1 MKLRL
6 IHQLARSGGTL
17 INRLLLAQ
25 GVAVLSE
32 VHPLGWANLDPL
44 AQACDWFGLIGEGD
58 LQGRDGLPYAE
69 VIALIADKARRKKQ
83 KLAIR
88 DWSHLDF
95 MPIGMGL
102 KSSLVSVQAAVL
114 ADRFD
119 LIRIATVRHPL
130 DQWLS
135 LAAMLA
141 AEGRPPRQAELEHW
155 LDGMV
160 AFAVMAAA
168 TGFVRYEDIAA
179 DPAAGMAE
187 LCRRLA
193 LPFDPARLE
202 GWRETTQF
210 STGGVPG
217 RAASSATIERLE
229 PRPAPPHLLHRL
241 NRDRRYRQALELL
254 GYEVRA

>member
-17 INRLLLAQ
+17 VNRLLLAQ

-44 AQACDWFGLIGEGD
+44 AQARDWFGLIGADD
-58 LQGRDGLPYAE
+58 LHGHDGLPHAE
-69 VIALIADKARRKKQ
+69 AIALIAEKARRRRQ

-95 MPIGMGL
+95 MPIGLGV
-102 KSSLVSVQAAVL
+102 KPARRSAQAEML
-114 ADRFD
+114 AGRFD
-119 LIRIATVRHPL
+119 VIRAATVRHPL

-155 LDGMV
+155 LDGM
-160 AFAVMAAA
+160 AGFAAMAAQI
-168 TGFVRYEDIAA
+168 GFVRYEDIAA
-179 DPAAGMAE
+179 DPATGME
-187 LCRRLA
+187 DLCRRLDLA
-193 LPFDPARLE
+193 FDAGRLE
-202 GWRETTQF
+202 DWRETTHF

-217 RAASSATIERLE
+217 RAAFSPEIERLE
-229 PRPAPPHLLHRL
+229 PRPATPHLLYRL
-241 NRDRRYRQALELL
+241 NRDRRYRSALDLL
-254 GYEVRA
+254 GYEVRT

>member
-32 VHPLGWANLDPL
+32 VHPLGWATLDPL
-44 AQACDWFGLIGEGD
+44 AQARDWFGLIGADD
-58 LQGRDGLPYAE
+58 LHGRDGLPYADA
-69 VIALIADKARRKKQ
+69 IALIAGSARRRKRP
-83 KLAIR
+83 LVIR

-95 MPIGMGL
+95 MPVGLGL
-102 KSSLVSVQAAVL
+102 KPALVSVQAEML
-114 ADRFD
+114 ADHFD
-119 LIRIATVRHPL
+119 LLRTATVRHPL

-135 LAAMLA
+135 LAAMLTT
-141 AEGRPPRQAELEHW
+141 EGRPPRQAELEEW
-155 LDGMV
+155 LNGMHG
-160 AFAVMAAA
+160 FAVMAAA
-168 TGFVRYEDIAA
+168 TGFVRYEEIVN
-179 DPAAGMAE
+179 DPASGME
-187 LCRRLA
+187 KLCRKLDFA
-193 LPFDPARLE
+193 FDPARLE
-202 GWRETTQF
+202 GWRETTDF

-217 RAASSATIERLE
+217 RAAASIAIERLE

-241 NRDRRYRQALELL
+241 NRDRRYRQALDLL

>member
-6 IHQLARSGGTL
+6 LHQLARSGGTL
-17 INRLLLAQ
+17 VNRLLLAQ

-44 AQACDWFGLIGEGD
+44 AQARDWFGLIGEDD
-58 LQGRDGLPYAE
+58 LQGQDALPYADA
-69 VIALIADKARRKKQ
+69 IALIARRAGRRRHP
-83 KLAIR
+83 LLIR

-95 MPIGMGL
+95 MPLGMGL
-102 KSSLVSVQAAVL
+102 KPEQCSMQADML

-119 LIRIATVRHPL
+119 LLRVATVRHPL

-141 AEGRPPRQAELEHW
+141 AEGRPPRQAELEAW
-155 LDGMV
+155 LDGM
-160 AFAVMAAA
+160 AGFAAMAAA

-179 DPAAGMAE
+179 DPAAGVDE
-187 LCRRLA
+187 LCRKLD
-193 LPFDPARLE
+193 LPFDAARLE
-202 GWRETTQF
+202 GWKETVHF
-210 STGGVPG
+210 STGAVPG

-229 PRPAPPHLLHRL
+229 PRAAPPHILHRV
-241 NRDRRYRQALELL
+241 NRDRRYRQALDLL
-254 GYEVRA
+254 GYEARA

>member
-44 AQACDWFGLIGEGD
+44 AQARDWFGLIGADD
-58 LQGRDGLPYAE
+58 LQGRDALPYAE
-69 VIALIADKARRKKQ
+69 AIALIADKARRRRQ
-83 KLAIR
+83 PLAIR

-102 KSSLVSVQAAVL
+102 KPALVSAQAAML

-119 LIRIATVRHPL
+119 LIRITTVRHPL

-141 AEGRPPRQAELEHW
+141 TEGRPPRQAELEHW
-155 LDGMV
+155 LYGLE
-160 AFAVMAAA
+160 AFAAMAAA

-179 DPAAGMAE
+179 EPASGME
-187 LCRRLA
+187 VLCRKLS

-202 GWRETTQF
+202 GWRAVTHF
-210 STGGVPG
+210 STGAVPG
-217 RAASSATIERLE
+217 RAASSTAIERLE

-241 NRDRRYRQALELL
+241 NRERRYRQALDLL
-254 GYEVRA
+254 GYEARA

>member
-44 AQACDWFGLIGEGD
+44 AQARDWFGLIGDSD
-58 LQGRDGLPYAE
+58 LQGQDALPYADAL
-69 VIALIADKARRKKQ
+69 ALIADKARRKSRP
-83 KLAIR
+83 LAIR

-102 KSSLVSVQAAVL
+102 KPALVSAQAAAL
-114 ADRFD
+114 ASRFD
-119 LIRIATVRHPL
+119 LIRVATVRHPL

-141 AEGRPPRQAELEHW
+141 TEGRPPRQAELEAW
-155 LDGMV
+155 LDGIE
-160 AFAVMAAA
+160 AFAAMAAA

-187 LCRRLA
+187 LCRKLD
-193 LPFDPARLE
+193 LPFDAARLG

-217 RAASSATIERLE
+217 RAASSTAIERLE
-229 PRPAPPHLLHRL
+229 PRPAPPHILHRL

-254 GYEVRA
+254 GYEERA

>member
-1 MKLRL
+1 MRLRL

-17 INRLLLAQ
+17 INRLLLTQ

-32 VHPLGWANLDPL
+32 VHPLGWASLDPL
-44 AQACDWFGLIGEGD
+44 AQARDWFGLTGTDD
-58 LQGRDGLPYAE
+58 LQGQDALPYAE
-69 VIALIADKARRKKQ
+69 AIALIAEQARRKRQ
-83 KLAIR
+83 PLAIR

-102 KSSLVSVQAAVL
+102 KPALASAQAAAL
-114 ADRFD
+114 ASRFD

-141 AEGRPPRQAELEHW
+141 AEGRPPRQADLEIW
-155 LDGMV
+155 LDGIDS
-160 AFAVMAAA
+160 FAAMAAE

-179 DPAAGMAE
+179 APAAGME
-187 LCRRLA
+187 DLCRKLD
-193 LPFDPARLE
+193 LPFDAARLD
-202 GWRETTQF
+202 GWHETTAF

-217 RAASSATIERLE
+217 RAASSTGIERLA
-229 PRPAPPHLLHRL
+229 PRPAPPHILHRL
-241 NRDRRYRQALELL
+241 NRDRRYRQTLDLL
-254 GYEVRA
+254 GYEART

>member
-1 MKLRL
+1 MKIRL

-44 AQACDWFGLIGEGD
+44 TQARDWFGLIGADD
-58 LQGRDGLPYAE
+58 LQGRDGLLYADAL
-69 VIALIADKARRKKQ
+69 ALIADKAQRRRRP
-83 KLAIR
+83 LAIR

-102 KSSLVSVQAAVL
+102 KPALVSAQAAVL
-114 ADRFD
+114 ANRFD
-119 LIRIATVRHPL
+119 LIRVTTVRHPL

-135 LAAMLA
+135 LAAMLTS
-141 AEGRPPRQAELEHW
+141 EGRPPRQVELEHW
-155 LDGMV
+155 LDGIE
-160 AFAVMAAA
+160 AFAAMAAA

-179 DPAAGMAE
+179 DPPAGMAE

-193 LPFDPARLE
+193 LPFDPAQLE

-210 STGGVPG
+210 STGAVPG
-217 RAASSATIERLE
+217 RAAFSTAIEQLE

-241 NRDRRYRQALELL
+241 NRDRRYRQALDLL
-254 GYEVRA
+254 GYEARA